1 MQRNKGGMPR
11 VKAVQEFA
19 EKMPILYAAMK
30 IILVLIV
37 TRLLAMLLKLILKK
51 AEKARTRITKRSN
64 YIGYKLL
71 NNVLI
76 IALYIIGV
84 IIAVKQVP
92 ALSTAVTA
100 LLAGSGILAVALS
113 FAAQESVGNLVSGV
127 FISIF
132 RPFDVGDRVQI
143 RAQDITGYIED
154 ITLRHTVIRTILG
167 TRLIVPNSLMGSA
180 VIENTNFREGEP
192 TRNFVDIQ
200 VSYDSDLALARRL
213 MEEVV
218 TSHPLYTGPKPLT
231 VFVRQFDSSGIALRA
246 TMTTAT
252 VDDNFL
258 ACSEVRQQLKET
270 FSANGVTIPFTTVT
284 ISNLK
289 DILPR
294 EETPARAQEP
304 EEEELVCNKSDD

>member
-1 MQRNKGGMPR
+1 MSG
-11 VKAVQEFA
+11 VKALQEFA
-19 EKMPILYAAMK
+19 EEMPILYAVIK
-30 IILVLIV
+30 IVLVLII
-37 TRLLAMLLKLILKK
+37 TRLLAILLKFVLKK
-51 AEKARTRITKRSN
+51 VEKARQKITKRPN

-71 NNVLI
+71 NNVLV
-76 IALYIIGV
+76 IALYIVGTV
-84 IIAVKQVP
+84 AAVKQVP

-100 LLAGSGILAVALS
+100 ILAGSGILAVALG

-127 FISIF
+127 FLSIF
-132 RPFDVGDRVQI
+132 RPFDVGDRIQI

-180 VIENTNFREGEP
+180 VVENTNFTDGEP

-200 VSYDSDLALARRL
+200 VSYDSDLALAKRI

-231 VFVRQFDSSGIALRA
+231 VFVRQFESSGIALRA

-258 ACSEVRQQLKET
+258 ACSEVRQQLKEA
-270 FSANGVTIPFTTVT
+270 FDANGVTIPFTTVT

-289 DILPR
+289 ELLGEMGPAG
-294 EETPARAQEP
+294 EETPEKKGDP
-304 EEEELVCNKSDD
+304 DGKELVCNKSDD

>member
-1 MQRNKGGMPR
+1 M
-11 VKAVQEFA
+11 KAIQEFA
-19 EKMPILYAAMK
+19 EEMPVLYAVIK
-30 IILVLIV
+30 IVLVLIL
-37 TRLLAMLLKLILKK
+37 TRLLAMLLKFVLKK
-51 AEKARTRITKRSN
+51 VENARARITKRPN

-71 NNVLI
+71 NNVLV
-76 IALYIIGV
+76 IALYIAG
-84 IIAVKQVP
+84 AVVAVNQVP

-100 LLAGSGILAVALS
+100 ILAGSGILAVALG

-132 RPFDVGDRVQI
+132 RPFDVGDRIQI

-180 VIENTNFREGEP
+180 VVENTNFKEGEP
-192 TRNFVDIQ
+192 TRNFIDVD
-200 VSYDSDLALARRL
+200 VSYGSDLSLAKRL

-218 TSHPLYTGPKPLT
+218 TAHPLYTGPKPLT
-231 VFVRQFDSSGIALRA
+231 VFVRQFGASGIALRA

-252 VDDNFL
+252 VDDNFI

-270 FSANGVTIPFTTVT
+270 FDANGVTIPFTTVT

-289 DILPR
+289 EIVPR
-294 EETPARAQEP
+294 REPPEKQGETGG
-304 EEEELVCNKSDD
+304 EELVRNKSDD

>member
-1 MQRNKGGMPR
+1 M
-11 VKAVQEFA
+11 KALQEFA
-19 EKMPILYAAMK
+19 AEMPILYAALK
-30 IILVLIV
+30 IILVLVI
-37 TRLLAMLLKLILKK
+37 TRLLAMLMKFILKK
-51 AEKARTRITKRSN
+51 VEKARQKITKRPN

-76 IALYIIGV
+76 IALYILGV
-84 IIAVKQVP
+84 TVAVKQVP

-100 LLAGSGILAVALS
+100 ILAGSGILAVALG

-127 FISIF
+127 FLSVF
-132 RPFDVGDRVQI
+132 RPFDVGDRIQI
-143 RAQDITGYIED
+143 HAQEITGYIED
-154 ITLRHTVIRTILG
+154 ITLRHTVIRTNLG

-180 VIENTNFREGEP
+180 VVENTNFMDGEP
-192 TRNFVDIQ
+192 TRNFVDVQ
-200 VSYDSDLALARRL
+200 VSYDSDIALARRL

-218 TSHPLYTGPKPLT
+218 TSHPLYTGPKPLR

-252 VDDNFL
+252 VDDNFI

-270 FSANGVTIPFTTVT
+270 FDANGVTIPFTTVT

-289 DILPR
+289 ELLEGR
-294 EETPARAQEP
+294 EAGEGETPEKKMPAAQQ
-304 EEEELVCNKSDD
+304 ELVRNKSDD